1 MTVCLFLSPSP
12 HFNNSKQRKQRKC
25 FIVFILFLQYVQN
38 GRNLTATVLRALEV
52 TNTVDSV
59 SGSLTL

>member
-12 HFNNSKQRKQRKC
+12 PFLSKQTKLS
-25 FIVFILFLQYVQN
+25 FYSVMNFLQYVQN
-38 GRNLTATVLRALEV
+38 GRNVTATVLRTLEV

>member
-1 MTVCLFLSPSP
+1 M
-12 HFNNSKQRKQRKC
+12 N
-25 FIVFILFLQYVQN
+25 FLQYVQN
-38 GRNLTATVLRALEV
+38 GRNVTATVLRTLEV